1 MIFVFLAGIFAVG
14 LSYLGI
20 CGYKVSTF
28 LNDVPVFRQFCD
40 LIGHC
45 LILLGFMPYNVL
57 NAMSKWILKIDLY
70 DVPIV
75 GNNIIVFTVSVCGW
89 FIVMLFVLGVL
100 STSGK
105 GKVKGGKRK

>member
-1 MIFVFLAGIFAVG
+1 MIFVFLVGIFAVG

-20 CGYKVSTF
+20 CGYRLSTC
-28 LNDVPVFRQFCD
+28 LNDVPVLRQFCD
-40 LIGHC
+40 LIGHG
-45 LILLGFMPYNVL
+45 LILLGFMPYNIL
-57 NAMSKWILKIDLY
+57 NAMSKWRLKIDLY

-89 FIVMLFVLGVL
+89 FIIMLFVLGVL